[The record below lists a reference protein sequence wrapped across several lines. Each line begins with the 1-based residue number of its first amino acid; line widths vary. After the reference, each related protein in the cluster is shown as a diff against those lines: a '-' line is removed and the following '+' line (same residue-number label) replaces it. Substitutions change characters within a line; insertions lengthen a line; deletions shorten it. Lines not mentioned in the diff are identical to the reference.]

1 MFILILPYKTQ
12 DECNFLSQFVKK
24 STFLIYNLKDFF
36 QKPIRNQYIKA
47 SYILEISFAELNFIR
62 QMVYYVDGV

>member
-1 MFILILPYKTQ
+1 MFILFSLYKTQ

>member
-1 MFILILPYKTQ
+1 MFILFSPYKTQ
-12 DECNFLSQFVKK
+12 DECNFLSLFVKK
-24 STFLIYNLKDFF
+24 SPFLIYNLKDFF

-47 SYILEISFAELNFIR
+47 SYILEISFAELNFIW

>member
-1 MFILILPYKTQ
+1 MFILFSPYKTQ

-62 QMVYYVDGV
+62 QKVYYVDGV

>member
-1 MFILILPYKTQ
+1 MFILFSPYKTQ
-12 DECNFLSQFVKK
+12 VECNFLSQFVKK

-47 SYILEISFAELNFIR
+47 SYTLEISFDELNFIW

>member
-1 MFILILPYKTQ
+1 MLILFSPYKTQ

-24 STFLIYNLKDFF
+24 STFLIYHLKKIF
-36 QKPIRNQYIKA
+36 QKLIRKHIIKA

>member
-1 MFILILPYKTQ
+1 M
-12 DECNFLSQFVKK
+12 
-24 STFLIYNLKDFF
+24 KDFF

>member
-1 MFILILPYKTQ
+1 MFILFSPYKTQ

-36 QKPIRNQYIKA
+36 QKPIRNQHAQA
-47 SYILEISFAELNFIR
+47 SYITELSFAELNFIR

>member
-1 MFILILPYKTQ
+1 MFILFSPYKTQ
-12 DECNFLSQFVKK
+12 DECNFLSLFVKK
-24 STFLIYNLKDFF
+24 SPFLIYNLKDFF

-62 QMVYYVDGV
+62 QMVYYIDGV